1 MQRTEQLVTWLK
13 VAFIIHPRRERLS
26 TLQAKLLRAQA
37 KKQAESNLLG
47 LHFTASGYEEA
58 DLCCWK
64 WQENTRN
71 WRQIPRS
78 SSTAVCRIS
87 PLHFHSSRLQ
97 SRRSEVPPLPHS
109 TETGEKSEDLPS
121 EDGQVC
127 SAWLRNAGRE
137 GRRSPAPLMQGI
149 NSTDLLPLQTCT
161 AFN

>member
-37 KKQAESNLLG
+37 KKQAKSNLLG

-58 DLCCWK
+58 DLCYWK

-71 WRQIPRS
+71 SRQIPRS

-97 SRRSEVPPLPHS
+97 SRRSEVPPPPHS
-109 TETGEKSEDLPS
+109 TETGEKSEDFAQRGRASLLS
-121 EDGQVC
+121 LAAQRGQ
-127 SAWLRNAGRE
+127 
-137 GRRSPAPLMQGI
+137 GRRTLAC
-149 NSTDLLPLQTCT
+149 STH
-161 AFN
+161 AGNK